1 MLATRLPIK
10 LAASEI
16 QIMHPKEFTDI
27 LASIVESS
35 QDAIVGEDLD
45 GNVIS
50 WNKGAEKLYGYTAE
64 EAMGQSIWL
73 RIPPNRAHEAT
84 VMTERRRRGE
94 SIDHYEIER
103 ITKDGKQIQV
113 SVAISPIR
121 DSSGRH
127 VGTSTIA
134 RDVTEQNRAEEARR
148 VSELRYRRL
157 FESAKDGIMIL
168 DADSGRIV
176 DVNAHLSEMLAYSKE
191 DLLGKELWEIGVF
204 RDVAASQAAFIQLK
218 AQGYIRYDNLPLET
232 REGHHKQ
239 VEFVS
244 NTYLAGESRV
254 IQCNIRDITD
264 RKLAEE
270 VLKQTLA
277 QLRTRTIELTAM
289 TQQLWQSS
297 KLATM
302 GELSA
307 SIAHELNNP
316 LAIISLRI
324 ESLSEDLVNDPR
336 KSHALEII
344 ANEVD
349 RMGKLVRNLLQFS
362 RHAQPEIANLDI
374 RKEIE
379 NSLELVE
386 YHLRAQK
393 IEVVRDFAEKLPK
406 IQADRQQLCQVL
418 LNLLTNASDAMPE
431 GGTIIA
437 RVRCAESKSGVS
449 GVSIDLIDSGPGI
462 PPAVL
467 AKIWEPFFTTKPE
480 GKGTGLGLS
489 ISRRAIEAHQGT
501 LSIESASGEGTIVTI
516 FLPLTGSCSGEFAGH
531 C

>member
-1 MLATRLPIK
+1 
-10 LAASEI
+10 
-16 QIMHPKEFTDI
+16 MHPKKLTDI
-27 LASIVESS
+27 LSSIVESS

-64 EAMGQSIWL
+64 EAVGQSIWL
-73 RIPPNRAHEAT
+73 RIPPNRVDEVNT
-84 VMTERRRRGE
+84 MIERRRRGE
-94 SIDHYEIER
+94 SIDHYETER
-103 ITKDGKQIQV
+103 ITKEGKQIQV
-113 SVAISPIR
+113 SVAVSPIR
-121 DSSGRH
+121 DSSGQH

-134 RDVTEQNRAEEARR
+134 RDITEQNRAEEARR

-157 FESAKDGIMIL
+157 FESAKDGILIL
-168 DADSGRIV
+168 DADTGQIV
-176 DVNAHLSEMLAYSKE
+176 DVNPFLIEMLAYSKE
-191 DLLGKELWEIGVF
+191 ELMGKELWEIGAF
-204 RDVAASQAAFIQLK
+204 RDVVASKAAFIQLQE
-218 AQGYIRYDNLPLET
+218 QGYIRYENLPLET
-232 REGHHKQ
+232 RGGHHRQ

-244 NTYLAGESRV
+244 DTYMAGESRV
-254 IQCNIRDITD
+254 IQCNICDITE

-270 VLKQTLA
+270 VLKHLLA
-277 QLRTRTIELTAM
+277 QLKTRTIDLAAM

-302 GELSA
+302 GELAA

-324 ESLSEDLVNDPR
+324 ESLAEDLTDDAQQ
-336 KSHALEII
+336 SHALEII

-349 RMGKLVRNLLQFS
+349 RMGKLIGNLLRFS
-362 RHAQPEIANLDI
+362 RHDQYEIAMLDV

-393 IEVVRDFAEKLPK
+393 IEVVRDFAETLPN
-406 IQADRQQLCQVL
+406 IQADRQKLRQVL

-431 GGTIIA
+431 GGTVTA
-437 RVRCAESKSGVS
+437 RVRSAESKEGVS

-462 PPAVL
+462 PPDVL
-467 AKIWEPFFTTKPE
+467 ARIWEPFFTTKPE
-480 GKGTGLGLS
+480 GKGTGLGLA
-489 ISRRAIEAHQGT
+489 ISRRAIEEHHGT
-501 LSIESASGEGTIVTI
+501 LSIESHFGKGTIVTI
-516 FLPLTGSCSGEFAGH
+516 FLPLTNGWKEELAEDC
-531 C
+531 